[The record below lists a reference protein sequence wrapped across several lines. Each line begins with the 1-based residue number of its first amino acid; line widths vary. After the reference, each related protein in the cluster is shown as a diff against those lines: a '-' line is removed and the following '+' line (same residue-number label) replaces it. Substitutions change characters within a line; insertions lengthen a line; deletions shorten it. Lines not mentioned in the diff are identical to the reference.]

1 MNWDHDSILEM
12 GSVRI
17 AVSAAKDE
25 KQWQFFIVDF
35 GTHSNASHEE
45 CLKTWPR
52 EAIARAR
59 KTLDEFEN
67 LLEQDYETA
76 MERGQTDG

>member
-1 MNWDHDSILEM
+1 MTWDHDSILEM
-12 GSVRI
+12 GSVRMS
-17 AVSAAKDE
+17 VSAAKDE
-25 KQWQFFIVDF
+25 KQWQFFVLDF

-59 KTLDEFEN
+59 KELDEFEN
-67 LLEQDYETA
+67 LLDE
-76 MERGQTDG
+76 ERDR

>member
-1 MNWDHDSILEM
+1 MNWENASSSLEI

-17 AVSAAKDE
+17 AVSPANAE
-25 KQWQFFIVDF
+25 KQWQFFILDF

-59 KTLDEFEN
+59 KELDK
-67 LLEQDYETA
+67 LEHFLNE
-76 MERGQTDG
+76 EETDG